1 MLFFSDY
8 KSNRRKDPIRRSYKS
23 SGQFD
28 RSSQKADQLSKILMS
43 QLFSDWWSKDE
54 DLEYFDYEV
63 LLSNNTLFQF
73 EDLMSRY
80 KEWETFKRDIRLA
93 NISESDRIQFDI
105 QSISMIVSLGNH
117 EKIKSLQYSAI
128 SCKGMSF
135 ILKGDKIDSLMLR
148 CRVLETPMG
157 KIVKELMEYSMQ
169 IDLKPNILD
178 GKVKY
183 FYVDTNENS
192 AA

>member
-1 MLFFSDY
+1 
-8 KSNRRKDPIRRSYKS
+8 
-23 SGQFD
+23 
-28 RSSQKADQLSKILMS
+28 MS
-43 QLFSDWWSKDE
+43 QLFADWWSKDE

-63 LLSNNTLFQF
+63 LLDNNTLFQF
-73 EDLMSRY
+73 DDLMSRY
-80 KEWETFKRDIRLA
+80 KEWETFKRDIRLT
-93 NISESDRIQFDI
+93 NISESEIIQFDI
-105 QSISMIVSLGNH
+105 QSISMIMSLGNH
-117 EKIKSLQYSAI
+117 EKINSLQYSAI

-135 ILKGDKIDSLMLR
+135 ILKGDKIDSLILR

-178 GKVKY
+178 GKVTY

>member
-1 MLFFSDY
+1 MGKLF
-8 KSNRRKDPIRRSYKS
+8 
-23 SGQFD
+23 
-28 RSSQKADQLSKILMS
+28 A
-43 QLFSDWWSKDE
+43 DWWSKDE

-63 LLSNNTLFQF
+63 LLDNNTFFQF

-80 KEWETFKRDIRLA
+80 KEWETFKRDIILN
-93 NISESDRIQFDI
+93 NILESGKRIQFDI
-105 QSISMIVSLGNH
+105 QSISMIVPLGNH
-117 EKIKSLQYSAI
+117 EKVISLQYSAI

-135 ILKGDKIDSLMLR
+135 ILKGDKIDRLILR

-157 KIVKELMEYSMQ
+157 KIVRELMEHSIQ

-178 GKVKY
+178 GKVTY
-183 FYVDTNENS
+183 FYVDTKENT

>member
-1 MLFFSDY
+1 MSKLF
-8 KSNRRKDPIRRSYKS
+8 
-23 SGQFD
+23 
-28 RSSQKADQLSKILMS
+28 A
-43 QLFSDWWSKDE
+43 DWWSKDE

-73 EDLMSRY
+73 EDLMSKY
-80 KEWETFKRDIRLA
+80 KEWETFKRDIRLG
-93 NISESDRIQFDI
+93 NILESDKRIQFDI
-105 QSISMIVSLGNH
+105 KSIPMIVSLGNH
-117 EKIKSLQYSAI
+117 EKIISLQYSAI

-178 GKVKY
+178 GKVTY

>member
-1 MLFFSDY
+1 M
-8 KSNRRKDPIRRSYKS
+8 
-23 SGQFD
+23 G
-28 RSSQKADQLSKILMS
+28 

-105 QSISMIVSLGNH
+105 QSIPMIVSLGNH